1 MKTVLDSYGLT
12 KMPFGK
18 DIIVDDVYRTDQLNN
33 TSAMLRLGLA
43 DEDIILM
50 TGPVGSGK
58 SVTLRTFVHNL
69 DLNKYTPVYLR
80 GNNMTQPELYKFILQ
95 EMKIEAP
102 RSLIK
107 VKTLYFKTVME
118 ATKKPVIIIDDAQDM
133 TDDALLAIKAMVNFD
148 QDSAS
153 RICFV
158 LVGQPELRQTISFSH
173 FESLRQRI
181 KLNVHLSGMSLEDT
195 CGYIDHSIKI
205 AGREHLI
212 FSDSAK
218 SEIYNRSE
226 GITRQVN
233 KICYQA
239 LVGGAIN
246 KRDLVDS
253 RDLIPVN

>member
-1 MKTVLDSYGLT
+1 MKNVLDFYGLS

-18 DIIVDDVYRTDQLNN
+18 DILVEDIYSTEQINN
-33 TSAMLRLGLA
+33 TSAMLKLGLA

-58 SVTLRTFVHNL
+58 SVTLRTFVNNL

-80 GNNMTQPELYKFILQ
+80 GNNMTQAELYKFILQ

-118 ATKKPVIIIDDAQDM
+118 ATKKPVVIIDNAQDVS
-133 TDDALLAIKAMVNFD
+133 DEALLAIKAMVNFD
-148 QDSAS
+148 KDSAS

-158 LVGQPELRQTISFSH
+158 LVSQPELRQTISYSH

-205 AGREHLI
+205 TGRGNLI

-226 GITRQVN
+226 GIARQVN

-239 LVGGAIN
+239 LVSGAIN

-253 RDLIPVN
+253 KDLSPIE

>member
-1 MKTVLDSYGLT
+1 MKNVLDFYGFA

-18 DIIVDDVYRTDQLNN
+18 DIPVTDVHTTDQITN
-33 TSAMLRLGLA
+33 TVAMLKLGLA
-43 DEDIILM
+43 DEDIILL

-58 SVTLRTFVHNL
+58 SVTLRTFACGL
-69 DLNKYTPVYLR
+69 DQNKYTPIYLR
-80 GNNMTQPELYKFILQ
+80 GNNMTQAELYKFILQ

-107 VKTLYFKTVME
+107 VKTLYFKTVLE
-118 ATKKPVIIIDDAQDM
+118 ATKKPVIIIDDAQDIS
-133 TDDALLAIKAMVNFD
+133 DEALLAIKAMVNFD

-181 KLNVHLSGMSLEDT
+181 KLEVHLQAMTLEET
-195 CGYIDHSIKI
+195 CSYIDHSLKI
-205 AGREHLI
+205 AGRSTSI

-218 SEIYNRSE
+218 SEIHNRSE
-226 GITRQVN
+226 GINRQVN

-239 LVGGAIN
+239 LINGAIG
-246 KRDLVDS
+246 KRDIVDS
-253 RDLIPVN
+253 QDLPFTD